1 MMTALNRLLES
12 ISSMRL
18 TIICLAA
25 ALVLVF
31 AGTLAQVRFGLYFI
45 QEEYFQSWFVWWS
58 WSPSSRGIPVYPGGH
73 LIGAVLL
80 VNLIA
85 AHIRRFSWTWRKL
98 GIQLTHL
105 GLIIMLAGGLATDLF
120 SVSSYMRLREGETK
134 NYSEDSSRTELAL
147 ITPEGTDDE
156 QVTAVPGEV
165 LAKSHVITHESLPFK
180 VLIKGFYQNSDL
192 KMIGGT
198 NASSVPVASNGAGAR
213 ISVTPKP
220 RATKMDDHEV
230 MSAVVEIISNK
241 DGKPLGTWLVS
252 AAPGG
257 TPLDFMVDGRPS
269 EAWIQLYS
277 LVMAT
282 PQNFEVDGRP
292 WSIQLRAARY
302 YKPYTLSLI
311 DFTHETYPGTEIPK
325 NFSSKVTLADAEHN
339 ENRQVKIYMNHP
351 LRYQGDTYYQS
362 GFDPDNSGTILQV
375 VRNPGYQAPYLACV
389 IVSLGLLIQFTH
401 HLTGFARR
409 VKSATVP

>member
-31 AGTLAQVRFGLYFI
+31 AGTLAQVRYGLYFI

-58 WSPSSRGIPVYPGGH
+58 WSPTSRGIPVFPGGH

-105 GLIIMLAGGLATDLF
+105 GLIIMLAGGLATDLL

-134 NYSEDSSRTELAL
+134 NYSEDSVRTELAL

-165 LAKSHVITHESLPFK
+165 LAKRNVITHESLPFK
-180 VLIKGFYQNSDL
+180 VVIKGFYQNSDL
-192 KMIGGT
+192 KMIGAT
-198 NASSVPVASNGAGAR
+198 NAPSTPASSNGAGAR
-213 ISVTPKP
+213 ISITPKP
-220 RATKMDDHEV
+220 RATKMDDHDV
-230 MSAVVEIISNK
+230 MSAVVEIIPNK
-241 DGKPLGTWLVS
+241 DGKSLGTWLVS
-252 AAPGG
+252 AA
-257 TPLDFMVDGRPS
+257 
-269 EAWIQLYS
+269 
-277 LVMAT
+277 MAA
-282 PQNFEVDGRP
+282 PQDFEVDGRP

-409 VKSATVP
+409 VKTATVP